1 MKTIKRELA
10 HVGMFGSD
18 GTVVTKQDL
27 ADVADTF
34 DGKGPVTLGHK
45 LADWM
50 PKFGNTTHVELDA
63 SGDSL
68 SGDLEINDVLSDAVD
83 EKFYEDLSIGMKRR
97 ASDGKRYLHHV
108 AFLGAVPPKIRDLKV
123 FSDLG
128 VEFYGDDEDVVLF
141 TDAPQTATPS
151 IVPPAPG
158 PAAPSDTP
166 QDVADALRRIAD
178 KGRAGWAFEDVTK
191 ALAELTSI
199 ATEMVINGAKIPDS
213 LREPVQGFADQL
225 SKIKTTGEAGKE
237 EDVEAKEEN
246 ERLKKEL
253 ADSKAANLVT
263 AKEGLKTAMEG
274 RIPKAQQGLV
284 LELADRLQDVDTI
297 ELADSESGTKE
308 KVSSLEVLRR
318 VLASIPKPVV
328 EGRVDLGDGHEQT
341 DGKPAARIS
350 FDKA

>member
-1 MKTIKRELA
+1 MKTIKRELV

-27 ADVADTF
+27 ADINETF

-45 LADWM
+45 LVDWM
-50 PKFGNTTHVELDA
+50 PKFGNTTNVDLNA
-63 SGDSL
+63 SGESL
-68 SGDLEINDVLSDAVD
+68 AGKLEINDVLADAVD
-83 EKFYEDLSIGMKRR
+83 EKFYEDISIGMKRR

-108 AFLGAVPPKIRDLKV
+108 AFLGAVPPKIRDLKT

-128 VEFYGDDEDVVLF
+128 IEFCGDDEGVVLF
-141 TDAPQTATPS
+141 SDAQQA
-151 IVPPAPG
+151 PAPD

-166 QDVADALRRIAD
+166 QDIADALRRIAD

-199 ATEMVINGAKIPDS
+199 ATEMLVNGAKIPDS
-213 LREPVQGFADQL
+213 LKDPMQNFADQL
-225 SKIKTTGEAGKE
+225 LKNKATGEAGKE

-308 KVSSLEVLRR
+308 KVSGLEVLRR

-328 EGRVDLGDGHEQT
+328 EGRMNLGDGDEKP
-341 DGKPAARIS
+341 DGKPAVRIS